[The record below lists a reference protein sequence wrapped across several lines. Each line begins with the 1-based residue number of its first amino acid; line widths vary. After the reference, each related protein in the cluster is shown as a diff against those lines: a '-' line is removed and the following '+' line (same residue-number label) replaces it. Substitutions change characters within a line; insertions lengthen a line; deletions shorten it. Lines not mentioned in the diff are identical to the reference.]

1 MLSGWEYIVSKQI
14 QWAKNNN
21 IPLTGSKG
29 ERGRATYTHDLN
41 QNLFEPI
48 LEENRKRFMSGNG
61 QEVLSSPESSA
72 KMQALHSSSALG
84 VNLFQYWQKRGLF
97 KEIAS
102 ACGFCNRNSNYS
114 ESIVFEDKYRID
126 TKFVIPPNID
136 IVFHNNESS
145 HFKLF
150 AVECKFSEA
159 YGGRAHGGLKSKY
172 LDETKLWTDLAA
184 LKKLGWETN
193 HDAKRYSYLDA
204 AQLIK
209 HILGLKAHD
218 GSKEFKL
225 LYLWYD
231 VLGIDGASHRAEVE
245 DFTKI
250 AKSDGINFLAMT
262 YQELITNLDRDHRA
276 EHSEYIKYLTERY
289 N

>member
-21 IPLTGSKG
+21 IPLIGSKG
-29 ERGRATYTHDLN
+29 ERGRATYTVDLN
-41 QNLFEPI
+41 QNLFEPL
-48 LEENRKRFMSGNG
+48 LEENQKRFEDGNG
-61 QEVLSSPESSA
+61 HEVQGSLDVPA

-84 VNLFQYWQKRGLF
+84 VNIFQYWQKRGLI

-102 ACGFCNRNSNYS
+102 ACGFCDRTSKYS
-114 ESIVFEDKYRID
+114 ESIVFEDKYYIN

-136 IVFHNNESS
+136 VVFHNYLTLPDE
-145 HFKLF
+145 LF

-159 YGGRAHGGLKSKY
+159 YGGRPHGGLKSKY
-172 LDETKLWTDLAA
+172 LDEKDLWTDLSA
-184 LKKLGWETN
+184 LNKLGWETN
-193 HDAKRYSYLDA
+193 LDAKRYSYLDA

-209 HILGLKAHD
+209 HILGLKAYIR
-218 GSKEFKL
+218 SKRFKL

-231 VLGIDGASHRAEVE
+231 VLGYDGAKHRAEVE
-245 DFTKI
+245 DFNKI
-250 AKSDGINFLAMT
+250 AKSDGINFHAMT
-262 YQELITNLDRDHRA
+262 YQELIAILDRYYRTK
-276 EHSEYIKYLTERY
+276 HSEYIKYLTERY

>member
-1 MLSGWEYIVSKQI
+1 MLSGWEYIIGKQI

-21 IPLTGSKG
+21 IPLIGSKG
-29 ERGRATYTHDLN
+29 ERGRATYTLDLS
-41 QNLFEPI
+41 QNLFEPL
-48 LEENRKRFMSGNG
+48 LEENQKQFVSGNG
-61 QEVLSSPESSA
+61 HEVLSSLESPA

-84 VNLFQYWQKRGLF
+84 VNVFQYWQKRGLI

-102 ACGFCNRNSNYS
+102 ACGFCNFGSNYS
-114 ESIVFEDKYRID
+114 ERIVFEDKYSIN
-126 TKFVIPPNID
+126 TKFVIPPHID
-136 IVFHNNESS
+136 VVFRNSESS
-145 HFKLF
+145 PYKLF

-172 LDETKLWTDLAA
+172 LDEENLWTDLSA
-184 LKKLGWETN
+184 LNKLAWETN
-193 HDAKRYSYLDA
+193 RDDKRYSYLDA

-209 HILGLKAHD
+209 HILGLKACV
-218 GSKEFKL
+218 GTKYFKL

-231 VLGIDGASHRAEVE
+231 VLGNEGAIHRAEVE

-250 AKSDGINFLAMT
+250 AESDGINFHAMT
-262 YQELITNLDRDHRA
+262 YQELINVLDRYYRA

>member
-1 MLSGWEYIVSKQI
+1 MLSGWEYIVTKQI
-14 QWAKNNN
+14 QRANNKN
-21 IPLTGSKG
+21 ILLTGSKG
-29 ERGRATYTHDLN
+29 ERGRATYTVDLN
-41 QNLFEPI
+41 QNLFEPL
-48 LEENRKRFMSGNG
+48 LEENQKRFEQGNG
-61 QEVLSSPESSA
+61 QETLGSPKSPA

-84 VNLFQYWQKRGLF
+84 VNVFQYWQKRGLF

-102 ACGFCNRNSNYS
+102 ACGFCDRRSNYS
-114 ESIVFEDKYRID
+114 KSIVFEDKYSIN

-136 IVFHNNESS
+136 VVFHNNESS
-145 HFKLF
+145 LYKIF

-172 LDETKLWTDLAA
+172 FDDKDLWTDLSA
-184 LKKLGWETN
+184 LESLAREIN
-193 HDAKRYSYLDA
+193 PDDKRYTYLHA

-209 HILGLKAHD
+209 HILGLRTRV
-218 GSKEFKL
+218 GSKGFKL

-231 VLGIDGASHRAEVE
+231 VLGNEGAKHRDEVE

-250 AKSDGINFLAMT
+250 AKSDGINFHAMT
-262 YQELITNLDRDHRA
+262 YQELISILYKNYRT
-276 EHSEYIKYLTERY
+276 EHPEYIKYLTERY

>member
-21 IPLTGSKG
+21 IPLIGGKG
-29 ERGRATYTHDLN
+29 ERCRATYTVDLN
-41 QNLFEPI
+41 QNLFEPL
-48 LEENRKRFMSGNG
+48 LEENQKRFEDGNG
-61 QEVLSSPESSA
+61 HEVQGSLDAPA

-84 VNLFQYWQKRGLF
+84 VNIFQYWQKRGLI

-114 ESIVFEDKYRID
+114 ENIVFEDKYYIN

-136 IVFHNNESS
+136 VVFHNYESS
-145 HFKLF
+145 PYKLF
-150 AVECKFSEA
+150 AVECKFSEV

-172 LDETKLWTDLAA
+172 LEEENLWSDLAA
-184 LKKLGWETN
+184 LNKLGWEIN

-209 HILGLKAHD
+209 HILGLKACV
-218 GSKEFKL
+218 GIKEFKL

-250 AKSDGINFLAMT
+250 AKSDGINFLAVT
-262 YQELITNLDRDHRA
+262 YQELITNLDRDYRA

>member
-21 IPLTGSKG
+21 IPLIGRKG
-29 ERGRATYTHDLN
+29 ERGRATYTVDLN
-41 QNLFEPI
+41 QNLFEPL
-48 LEENRKRFMSGNG
+48 LEENQKRFEDGNG
-61 QEVLSSPESSA
+61 HEVQGSLDAPA

-84 VNLFQYWQKRGLF
+84 VNIFQYWQKRGLI

-102 ACGFCNRNSNYS
+102 ACGFCDRTSKYS
-114 ESIVFEDKYRID
+114 ESIVFEDKYYIN

-136 IVFHNNESS
+136 VVFHNYLTLPDE
-145 HFKLF
+145 LF

-159 YGGRAHGGLKSKY
+159 YGGRPHGGLKSKY
-172 LDETKLWTDLAA
+172 LEEENLWSDLAA
-184 LKKLGWETN
+184 LNKLGWETN

-209 HILGLKAHD
+209 HILGLKARV
-218 GSKEFKL
+218 GIKEFKL

>member
-29 ERGRATYTHDLN
+29 ERGRATYTYDLN
-41 QNLFEPI
+41 QNLYEPL
-48 LEENRKRFMSGNG
+48 LEENPKQFDSGNG
-61 QEVLSSPESSA
+61 QEVLGSPENPA

-84 VNLFQYWQKRGLF
+84 VNIFQYWQKRGLI

-114 ESIVFEDKYRID
+114 ESIVFEDKYRIN

-136 IVFHNNESS
+136 VVFRNNGSS
-145 HFKLF
+145 PYKLF

-159 YGGRAHGGLKSKY
+159 YGGRTHGGLKSKY
-172 LDETKLWTDLAA
+172 LDDKDLWTDLRA
-184 LKKLGWETN
+184 LNRLGGETN
-193 HDAKRYSYLDA
+193 LDNKRYSYLDA

-209 HILGLKAHD
+209 HILGLKACV

-231 VLGIDGASHRAEVE
+231 VLGNEGASHRAEVV
-245 DFTKI
+245 DFTEI
-250 AKSDGINFLAMT
+250 VKSDGIKFHAMT
-262 YQELITNLDRDHRA
+262 YQELINILDRRHRT
-276 EHSEYIKYLTERY
+276 EHPEYIKYLTERY

>member
-14 QWAKNNN
+14 QWANNNN
-21 IPLTGSKG
+21 ISLIGSKG
-29 ERGRATYTHDLN
+29 ERGRATYTLDLN
-41 QNLFEPI
+41 QNLFEPL
-48 LEENRKRFMSGNG
+48 LEENQKQFDSGNG
-61 QEVLSSPESSA
+61 QEVLGSPENPA

-84 VNLFQYWQKRGLF
+84 VNIFQYWQKRGLI

-102 ACGFCNRNSNYS
+102 ACDFCNRNNTYS

-136 IVFHNNESS
+136 VVFRNNGSS
-145 HFKLF
+145 PYKLF

-159 YGGRAHGGLKSKY
+159 YGGRTHGGLKSKY
-172 LDETKLWTDLAA
+172 LDDKDLWTDLAA
-184 LKKLGWETN
+184 LNKLGWETN

-209 HILGLKAHD
+209 HILGLKACV
-218 GSKEFKL
+218 GIKEFKL

-231 VLGIDGASHRAEVE
+231 VLGIDGAIHRTEVQ
-245 DFTKI
+245 DFTDI
-250 AKSDGINFLAMT
+250 ARSDGINFHAMT
-262 YQELITNLDRDHRA
+262 YQELITILDRNYRI

>member
-21 IPLTGSKG
+21 IPLIGSKG
-29 ERGRATYTHDLN
+29 ERGRATYTVDLN
-41 QNLFEPI
+41 QNLFEPL
-48 LEENRKRFMSGNG
+48 LEENKKRFEDGNG
-61 QEVLSSPESSA
+61 HEVQGSLNVPA

-114 ESIVFEDKYRID
+114 ESIVFEDRYPID
-126 TKFVIPPNID
+126 VKFVIPPNID
-136 IVFHNNESS
+136 VVFHNNESS

-172 LDETKLWTDLAA
+172 LEEENLWSDLAA
-184 LKKLGWETN
+184 LNKLGWETN

-209 HILGLKAHD
+209 HILGLKARV
-218 GSKEFKL
+218 GIKEFKL

-250 AKSDGINFLAMT
+250 AKSDGINFLANT

>member
-1 MLSGWEYIVSKQI
+1 MLSGWEYIVTKQI
-14 QWAKNNN
+14 QWANNKN

-29 ERGRATYTHDLN
+29 ERGRDTYTLDLN
-41 QNLFEPI
+41 QNLFEPL
-48 LEENRKRFMSGNG
+48 LEGNEARFKLGNG
-61 QEVLSSPESSA
+61 QEILGSHESPA

-84 VNLFQYWQKRGLF
+84 VNVFQYWQKRGLV

-102 ACGFCNRNSNYS
+102 ACGFCNSGSNYS
-114 ESIVFEDKYRID
+114 ERIVFEDKYCIK

-136 IVFHNNESS
+136 VVFHNNESS
-145 HFKLF
+145 PYKLF

-159 YGGRAHGGLKSKY
+159 YGGRGHAGLKSKY
-172 LDETKLWTDLAA
+172 LDEENLWTDLSA
-184 LKKLGWETN
+184 LQKLGTETN
-193 HDAKRYSYLDA
+193 RDDKRYSYLDA

-209 HILGLKAHD
+209 HILGLKACV
-218 GSKEFKL
+218 GTKGFKL

-231 VLGIDGASHRAEVE
+231 VLGTEGAIHRAEVE

-250 AKSDGINFLAMT
+250 AKSDGIHFLSMT
-262 YQELITNLDRDHRA
+262 YQELINILDKRYRT

-289 N
+289 Y

>member
-1 MLSGWEYIVSKQI
+1 MLYGWEYIVSKQI

-21 IPLTGSKG
+21 IPLIGSKG
-29 ERGRATYTHDLN
+29 ERGRATYTVDLN
-41 QNLFEPI
+41 QNLFEPL
-48 LEENRKRFMSGNG
+48 LEENQKRFEDGNG
-61 QEVLSSPESSA
+61 HEVQGSLDAPA

-84 VNLFQYWQKRGLF
+84 VNIFQYWQKRGLI

-114 ESIVFEDKYRID
+114 ESIVFEDKYYIN

-136 IVFHNNESS
+136 VVFHNYESS
-145 HFKLF
+145 PYTLF
-150 AVECKFSEA
+150 AVECKFSEVF
-159 YGGRAHGGLKSKY
+159 GGRAHGGLKSKY
-172 LDETKLWTDLAA
+172 LEEENLWSDLAA
-184 LKKLGWETN
+184 LNKLGWEIN

-209 HILGLKAHD
+209 HILGLKACV
-218 GSKEFKL
+218 GIKEFKL

-250 AKSDGINFLAMT
+250 AKSDGINFLAVT
-262 YQELITNLDRDHRA
+262 YYQ
-276 EHSEYIKYLTERY
+276 S
-289 N
+289 

>member
-21 IPLTGSKG
+21 IPLIGSKG
-29 ERGRATYTHDLN
+29 ERGRATYTVDLN
-41 QNLFEPI
+41 QNLFEPL
-48 LEENRKRFMSGNG
+48 LEENKKRFEDGNG
-61 QEVLSSPESSA
+61 HEVQGSLDVPA

-84 VNLFQYWQKRGLF
+84 VNTFQYWQKRGLI

-102 ACGFCNRNSNYS
+102 ACGFCNRNNNYS
-114 ESIVFEDKYRID
+114 ENIVFEDKYYIN

-136 IVFHNNESS
+136 VVFHNYESS
-145 HFKLF
+145 PYKLF
-150 AVECKFSEA
+150 AVECKFSEV

-172 LDETKLWTDLAA
+172 LEEENLWSDLAA
-184 LKKLGWETN
+184 LNKLGWETN

-209 HILGLKAHD
+209 HILGLKARV
-218 GSKEFKL
+218 GIKEFKL

>member
-41 QNLFEPI
+41 QNLFEPL
-48 LEENRKRFMSGNG
+48 LEENQKQFDSGNG
-61 QEVLSSPESSA
+61 QEVLGSPEIPA

-84 VNLFQYWQKRGLF
+84 VNIFQYWQKRKLF
-97 KEIAS
+97 KEIAA
-102 ACGFCNRNSNYS
+102 ACGFCSRNSNYS
-114 ESIVFEDKYRID
+114 ENIVFEEKYSID

-262 YQELITNLDRDHRA
+262 YQELITNLDRDYRA
-276 EHSEYIKYLTERY
+276 EHSGYIKYLTERY

>member
-29 ERGRATYTHDLN
+29 ERGRATYTRDLN
-41 QNLFEPI
+41 QNLFEPL
-48 LEENRKRFMSGNG
+48 LEDNQKQFVSGNG
-61 QEVLSSPESSA
+61 QEVLGSPESPA

-84 VNLFQYWQKRGLF
+84 VNIFQYWQKRGLI

-114 ESIVFEDKYRID
+114 ENIVFEDKYRID

-136 IVFHNNESS
+136 VVFRNNGSS
-145 HFKLF
+145 PYKLF

-159 YGGRAHGGLKSKY
+159 YGGRTHGGLKSKY
-172 LDETKLWTDLAA
+172 LDDKDLWTGISSLN
-184 LKKLGWETN
+184 KLGRETN
-193 HDAKRYSYLDA
+193 LDNKRYSYLDA

-209 HILGLKAHD
+209 HILGLRACV

-231 VLGIDGASHRAEVE
+231 VLGNDGSKHRAEVG

-250 AKSDGINFLAMT
+250 AKSDGINFHAMT
-262 YQELITNLDRDHRA
+262 YQELIAILDRYYRTK
-276 EHSEYIKYLTERY
+276 HSEYIKYLTERY

>member
-14 QWAKNNN
+14 QWAKNGN

-29 ERGRATYTHDLN
+29 ERGRATYTQDLN
-41 QNLFEPI
+41 QNLFEPL

-61 QEVLSSPESSA
+61 QEVLSSLESPA

-84 VNLFQYWQKRGLF
+84 VNVFQYWQKRELF

-114 ESIVFEDKYRID
+114 ESIVFEDKYPID
-126 TKFVIPPNID
+126 TEFVIPPNID
-136 IVFHNNESS
+136 VVFYNYPTLPVE
-145 HFKLF
+145 LF

-159 YGGRAHGGLKSKY
+159 YGGRAHSGLKSKY
-172 LDETKLWTDLAA
+172 LDEKNLWTDLPA
-184 LKKLGWETN
+184 LNELGWETN
-193 HDAKRYSYLDA
+193 RVAKRYSYLDA

-209 HILGLKAHD
+209 HILGLKTSV
-218 GSKEFKL
+218 GRKGFKL

-231 VLGIDGASHRAEVE
+231 VLGIDGAGHRAEVE

-250 AKSDGINFLAMT
+250 AELDGINFLSMT
-262 YQELITNLDRDHRA
+262 FQELITNLDRDYRA

>member
-14 QWAKNNN
+14 QWAKNGN

-29 ERGRATYTHDLN
+29 ERGRATYTQDLN
-41 QNLFEPI
+41 QNLFEPL

-61 QEVLSSPESSA
+61 QEVLSSLESPA

-84 VNLFQYWQKRGLF
+84 VNIFQHWQKRGLF

-102 ACGFCNRNSNYS
+102 ACGFCNRDSNYS
-114 ESIVFEDKYRID
+114 ESIVFEDKYPIKS
-126 TKFVIPPNID
+126 KFVIPPNID
-136 IVFHNNESS
+136 VVFHNNESS

-159 YGGRAHGGLKSKY
+159 YGGRTHGGLKSKY
-172 LDETKLWTDLAA
+172 LDETQLWTDLPT
-184 LKKLGWETN
+184 LYQLGWETN

-209 HILGLKAHD
+209 HILGLKAHG

-231 VLGIDGASHRAEVE
+231 VLGVDGAGHRAEVE

-250 AKSDGINFLAMT
+250 AKSDGINFYAMT

-276 EHSEYIKYLTERY
+276 EHPEYIKYLTERY

>member
-1 MLSGWEYIVSKQI
+1 
-14 QWAKNNN
+14 
-21 IPLTGSKG
+21 
-29 ERGRATYTHDLN
+29 
-41 QNLFEPI
+41 
-48 LEENRKRFMSGNG
+48 MSGNG
-61 QEVLSSPESSA
+61 QEVLGSPENLA

-84 VNLFQYWQKRGLF
+84 VNIFQYWQKRGLI

-114 ESIVFEDKYRID
+114 ESIVFEDKYRIN

-136 IVFHNNESS
+136 VVFRNNGSS
-145 HFKLF
+145 PYKLF

-159 YGGRAHGGLKSKY
+159 YGGRTHGGLKSKY
-172 LDETKLWTDLAA
+172 LDDKDLWTDLRA
-184 LKKLGWETN
+184 LNRLGGETN
-193 HDAKRYSYLDA
+193 LDNKRYSYLDA

-209 HILGLKAHD
+209 HILGLKACV

-231 VLGIDGASHRAEVE
+231 VLGNEGASHRAEVV
-245 DFTKI
+245 DFTEI
-250 AKSDGINFLAMT
+250 VKSDGIKFHAMT
-262 YQELITNLDRDHRA
+262 YQELINILDRRHRT
-276 EHSEYIKYLTERY
+276 EHPEYIKYLTERY